1 MHKKLLQKGLVR
13 KTFYCHFCHQTMDVP
28 LELCNKVMETS
39 NELERRLKKSEESLE
54 FLQNERKHLV
64 SAQIQNC
71 EVLLKNLKGSKQMLG
86 MWK

>member
-1 MHKKLLQKGLVR
+1 MHKKLLRKSFVR
-13 KTFYCHFCHQTMDVP
+13 KFFYCYVCHQTLDVP
-28 LELCNKVMETS
+28 LELCNKAMETS